1 MQLKLQ
7 VVIFNREMSDP
18 HLSMLPVFDFIHEYQ
33 PIWICGLWPLQVDG
47 IFFFCFP
54 CYRSWNVICSLC
66 KIFTSDVRTTPITET
81 SARTGENKRFALF
94 FRCRSIAVSAVQRP
108 TAKCIGLLGRL
119 ECALCQ
125 RTCSSASGSS
135 FQTFHDTKPAQTA
148 APTKGL
154 CAHRACP
161 AGSPFLKHPVLGKR
175 SLNGVLSA
183 VLWTRPDNS
192 ICFIQN
198 LTGIWRSFQLKK
210 KGHFFPKIQL
220 LGLEENRIV

>member
-1 MQLKLQ
+1 MWSSKTVKITETKEWHAGHLWVFQITISVMACSTAQKQLRKIPLCMRLKLQ

-18 HLSMLPVFDFIHEYQ
+18 HLSMLPIFDFIHEYQ

-54 CYRSWNVICSLC
+54 CYCSWNVICSLC

-119 ECALCQ
+119 AKSELLMARKLAQCKWLHQ
-125 RTCSSASGSS
+125 VGS
-135 FQTFHDTKPAQTA
+135 
-148 APTKGL
+148 L
-154 CAHRACP
+154 R
-161 AGSPFLKHPVLGKR
+161 
-175 SLNGVLSA
+175 
-183 VLWTRPDNS
+183 
-192 ICFIQN
+192 
-198 LTGIWRSFQLKK
+198 
-210 KGHFFPKIQL
+210 
-220 LGLEENRIV
+220 